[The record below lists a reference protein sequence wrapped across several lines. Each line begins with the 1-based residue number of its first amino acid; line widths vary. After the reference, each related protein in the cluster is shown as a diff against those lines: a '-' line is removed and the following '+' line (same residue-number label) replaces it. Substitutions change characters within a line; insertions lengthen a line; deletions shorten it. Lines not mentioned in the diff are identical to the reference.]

1 MLAAKAL
8 KSVSASLKLEVST
21 PAGHHLRLP
30 GFDPENQENSN
41 SFGAVEPVGAWKP
54 DR

>member
-41 SFGAVEPVGAWKP
+41 SFGTVEPVGAWKP